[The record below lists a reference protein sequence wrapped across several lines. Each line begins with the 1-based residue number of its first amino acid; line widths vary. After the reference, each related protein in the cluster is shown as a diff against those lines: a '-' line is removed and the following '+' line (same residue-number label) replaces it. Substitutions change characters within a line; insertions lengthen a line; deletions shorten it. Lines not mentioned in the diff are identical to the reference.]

1 MEALTMDF
9 SAANSALWGAVLQF
23 GLLAA
28 LLLLANVLRRKVVF
42 FRKSLMPTA
51 VLAGFL
57 ALILRVTGLLHLEL
71 GLMEMIT
78 YHAIAI
84 GFIAMSLQIPDK
96 KEAGVKGDFTPAKSG
111 ALIVS
116 TYLIQG
122 AIGLIITIL
131 LAHTV
136 MPGLFK
142 AAGIILPMGYGQG
155 PGQANNVG
163 STYET
168 LGFAGGQ
175 SFGLSIAAAGFLCAC
190 LVGVVYL
197 NILKRR
203 GKISGSYEERAEKVS
218 LDVFQGENEIPIS
231 ESVDRFSLQFAL
243 VLLIYLATFLVSKG
257 ITHLLATYLPGLS
270 QTVSSLV
277 WGFNFIIGSLLAIV
291 CRNIFNLLTKVKLM
305 TRQYSNNYLLSRIAG
320 LAFDFMVITGIAA
333 IDFHDIRQLWLPF
346 TLLALAGGVVTIFW
360 LQWLCRKIYP
370 DYYYEGFL
378 SMYGMLTGT
387 ISSGVLLLREI
398 DPDFHTPAA
407 GNLLTGSSFA
417 IVFGFPM
424 LLLIGLAPESDAL
437 LYLTLGL
444 ILVYMAALVLFM
456 LLAKRK
462 KQPGA
467 V

>member
-1 MEALTMDF
+1 MDF
-9 SAANSALWGAVLQF
+9 SAANTDLWNGIIQL

-28 LLLLANVLRRKVVF
+28 MLLLANVLRRKLAF

-57 ALILRVTGLLHLEL
+57 ALIFRVAGLLKLEL

-78 YHAIAI
+78 YHTIAI
-84 GFIAMSLQIPDK
+84 GFIAMSLQVPDK
-96 KEAGVKGDFTPAKSG
+96 NEAVAKGDFTAAKSG

-122 AIGLIITIL
+122 LVGLIITIC

-142 AAGIILPMGYGQG
+142 AAGILLPMGYGQG

-163 STYET
+163 STYAT

-175 SFGLSIAAAGFLCAC
+175 SFGLSIAAMGFLCAC
-190 LVGVVYL
+190 IVGVIYL

-203 GKISGSYEERAEKVS
+203 GKIAVADRKAVSGQVTV
-218 LDVFQGENEIPIS
+218 DDFQNENEIPIS
-231 ESVDRFSLQFAL
+231 ESVDKFSVQFAL
-243 VLLIYLATFLVSKG
+243 ILLIYLATFLVSKG
-257 ITHLLATYLPGLS
+257 LTALLATYLPGLS
-270 QTVSSLV
+270 KTVGALV

-291 CRNIFNLLTKVKLM
+291 CRNLFNLLTKAGIM
-305 TRQYSNNYLLSRIAG
+305 TRQYPNNYLLSRISG
-320 LAFDFMVITGIAA
+320 TAFDFMVITGIAA
-333 IDFHDIRQLWLPF
+333 IDFKDISSLWLPF
-346 TLLALAGGVVTIFW
+346 VLLSVAGGVVTLIW
-360 LQWLCRKIYP
+360 LQWLCKKIYP
-370 DYYYEGFL
+370 RYYYEGLL

-398 DPDFHTPAA
+398 DPGFKTPAA
-407 GNLLTGSSFA
+407 SNLLTGSSFA
-417 IVFGFPM
+417 IVFGIPM
-424 LLLIGLAPESDAL
+424 LLLIGLAPESDAM
-437 LYLTLGL
+437 LYLCLGL
-444 ILVYMAALVLFM
+444 IVVYMSALTLFM

-462 KQPGA
+462 KTA
-467 V
+467 SAD

>member
-1 MEALTMDF
+1 MDF
-9 SAANSALWGAVLQF
+9 SASNSALWNGIIQF

-28 LLLLANVLRRKVVF
+28 LLLLANVLRRKLAF

-57 ALILRVTGLLHLEL
+57 ALLFRVTGLLNLEL

-78 YHAIAI
+78 YHSIAI

-96 KEAGVKGDFTPAKSG
+96 SEGVVKGDFTAAKSG

-122 AIGLIITIL
+122 FVGLIITIA
-131 LAHTV
+131 LAQTV
-136 MPGLFK
+136 MPDLFK

-175 SFGLSIAAAGFLCAC
+175 SFGLSIAAMGFLCAC
-190 LVGVVYL
+190 IVGVIYM

-203 GKISGSYEERAEKVS
+203 GKIAVADHKAVAEKVTV
-218 LDVFQGENEIPIS
+218 DNFQSENEIPIS
-231 ESVDRFSLQFAL
+231 ESVDKFSVQFAL
-243 VLLIYLATFLVSKG
+243 ILLIYLATFLVSKG
-257 ITHLLATYLPGLS
+257 LTSLLATYLPGLS
-270 QTVSSLV
+270 HTVSALV

-291 CRNIFNLLTKVKLM
+291 CRNIFTLMTKVGIM
-305 TRQYSNNYLLSRIAG
+305 TRQYPNNYLLSRIAG
-320 LAFDFMVITGIAA
+320 TAFDFMVVAGIAA
-333 IDFHDIRQLWLPF
+333 IDFQDISSLWLPF
-346 TLLALAGGVVTIFW
+346 VLLAVAGGVVTLVW
-360 LQWLCRKIYP
+360 LQWLCKKIYP
-370 DYYYEGFL
+370 GYYYEGLL

-398 DPDFHTPAA
+398 DPSFKTPAA
-407 GNLLTGSSFA
+407 SNLLTGSSFA
-417 IVFGFPM
+417 IVFGIPM
-424 LLLIGLAPESDAL
+424 LLLIGLAPESDAM

-444 ILVYMAALVLFM
+444 ITVYTTALVLFL
-456 LLAKRK
+456 LLARRK
-462 KQPGA
+462 KTKSA
-467 V
+467 